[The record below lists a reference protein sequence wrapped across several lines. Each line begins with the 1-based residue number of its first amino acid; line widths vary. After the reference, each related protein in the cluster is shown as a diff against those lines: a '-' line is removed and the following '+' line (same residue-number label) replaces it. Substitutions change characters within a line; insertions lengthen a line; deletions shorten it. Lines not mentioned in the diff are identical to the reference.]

1 MPQYARCRDGRSPV
15 AGFSIDDRR
24 RKMKRIKQVALFD
37 HQGCQTKFFARF
49 DGFASPLKY
58 RGRCPNPH
66 CNRTVS
72 LFPETLFNSMDK
84 ARRAYIK
91 LTNNDIGNIFWQ
103 T

>member
-1 MPQYARCRDGRSPV
+1 MPKRARCRNGRSPV
-15 AGFSIDDRR
+15 AGFYINDRR
-24 RKMKRIKQVALFD
+24 RKMRRMKKIALFD

-49 DGFASPLKY
+49 DVSSGPLKY

-72 LFPETLFNSMDK
+72 LFPETLFTSMDK

-91 LTNNDIGNIFWQ
+91 LTNNDIGKIFWQ
-103 T
+103 A